1 MAEAIKV
8 LGQLKPAPATLS
20 ALYTVPAL
28 TTAVASTI
36 TACEQAGAAT
46 KFRISVAVVGAA
58 DAPTQ
63 YLFYDADIGINETK
77 TITIGMTLG
86 AADVVRVYSTSGSVS
101 FNAFGAETS

>member
-1 MAEAIKV
+1 MAEVLKV
-8 LGQLKPAPATLS
+8 LGQLKPAAATLL

-28 TTAVASTI
+28 TTTVASTVSV
-36 TACEQAGAAT
+36 CEQAGAAT
-46 KFRISVAVVGAA
+46 KFRVSVAVAGAV
-58 DAPTQ
+58 DAAPQ
-63 YLFYDADIGINETK
+63 YLFFDADIAANETK